1 MKKILFIIFFSY
13 IFISFSDKFLDL
25 GNQEF
30 ENKNYKEAIKYY
42 KQSKTDEGNF
52 MTGVS
57 MFEHG
62 SKGYSKK
69 YFERSIKNNYKV
81 SDSYYYLGSIYNYP
95 KFREPDK
102 TSQRANEYFLKA
114 LEGEEK
120 GKVYKELG
128 YLQRYTLNSKKA
140 EEYYLKAYENGNYA
154 SLCGLLLMYRD
165 LSHRPFSNGYEYR
178 GSEKRVALITDRYNK
193 KLKGFTEDEAR
204 EKMDKIKLELRRIKY
219 NCDLLDF

>member
-1 MKKILFIIFFSY
+1 MKK
-13 IFISFSDKFLDL
+13 
-25 GNQEF
+25 
-30 ENKNYKEAIKYY
+30 
-42 KQSKTDEGNF
+42 
-52 MTGVS
+52 
-57 MFEHG
+57 H
-62 SKGYSKK
+62 
-69 YFERSIKNNYKV
+69 IKNNYKV

-193 KLKGFTEDEAR
+193 KLKGFTEEEN
-204 EKMDKIKLELRRIKY
+204 EKLTSYSRQIYQTDLATQEFLNQLSVLEKEVTVVFYGDHLPGLYPQATFADRPETQFQTEYFIWS
-219 NCDLLDF
+219 NNFIFFCFDS